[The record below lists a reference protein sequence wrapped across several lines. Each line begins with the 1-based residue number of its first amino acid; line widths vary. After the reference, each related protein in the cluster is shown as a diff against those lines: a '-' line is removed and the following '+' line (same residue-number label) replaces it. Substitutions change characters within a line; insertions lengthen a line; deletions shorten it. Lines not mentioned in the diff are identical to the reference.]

1 MRYVVTN
8 IRVEASMLRS
18 IKLRALERGIPAS
31 ELIREALRLYLD
43 STPVSRE
50 EWDRSWDEFMSFG
63 GKWRSKGKGVS
74 TGSTDIDLV
83 LYGSPPRRKKK

>member
-1 MRYVVTN
+1 MKFVVTN

-43 STPVSRE
+43 ATPVSRE
-50 EWDRSWDEFMSFG
+50 EWDRSWDEFMSFAG
-63 GKWRSKGKGVS
+63 SGRSKAKGVS
-74 TGSTDIDLV
+74 TGSTDIDEV
-83 LYGSPPRRKKK
+83 LYGPIRHKRKK

>member
-1 MRYVVTN
+1 MKYVVTN

-31 ELIREALRLYLD
+31 ELIREALRQYLA

-50 EWDRSWDEFMSFG
+50 EWDRSWDEFMSIAG
-63 GKWRSKGKGVS
+63 TGRSKGKGVS
-74 TGSTDIDLV
+74 TGSTDIDEV
-83 LYGSPPRRKKK
+83 LYGLRRRRKNK